1 MIFPASSANTRP
13 IASALR
19 ARAQKLEEGHPLHH
33 VLAAREFRYPVQIQA
48 VSIRAEQYR
57 KMNLLEKFI
66 LQAATEVFP
75 RPSLEELADA
85 LGLDPIF
92 VNNTVKDLR
101 SMQSIAGD
109 NHGLRATDEGQKSLA
124 SEIITED
131 PIVEARYFIQDTLL
145 DTTTFSHFQLKQGD
159 DDLEDLSLYIDQD
172 LTQFPLFNWDTDD
185 LQARLQVL
193 SLDLH
198 DPDSNRFVTTITPIA
213 PPEIHWRTVSIFV
226 LYDTSAENDDKVIT
240 FEARS
245 FENKVIP
252 IVNEWLEAQLHQGKL
267 SLKTFCGLNDDM
279 FPSDEGLPE
288 EEMQG
293 VESVNELSVEP
304 EFEERLEEIHQQA
317 VTQQRL
323 RQEGQALEPAAG
335 TSLQLRDMEIR
346 PAFLKALQEA
356 QELIIIYSPWMN
368 EQVVDNEFISLL
380 EKLVQRGVRI
390 LIGYGIGHDEKRE
403 DRPVPLSL
411 LHRLQAVQTPEG
423 TPGII
428 AEWLGNSHAK
438 EVIIDHKIHFSGSHN
453 WLSYRG
459 DRFPRGETVY
469 QVTLATEVEKAYD
482 YLAQRFIEH
491 AENLWEATDEENR
504 LALCLLASLGY
515 EQQAIEWIQ
524 QDERY
529 DFLPLWLN
537 LALQGISVGRE
548 TLILAPLQTALM
560 LSCTAV
566 APQSSFLPEIIALL
580 RKVFKS
586 LAQKNQQLI
595 ITLVNDNL
603 SELKQLELDQYIKDL
618 NASDYQKQDNKEQ
631 SSDSSNF
638 IQKPTQRVHQRN
650 RSRRNR

>member
-19 ARAQKLEEGHPLHH
+19 KRAQELEAGHPLQH
-33 VLAAREFRYPVQIQA
+33 VLAAREFRYPVQLQE

-109 NHGLRATDEGQKSLA
+109 NQGLRATDEGRKSLA
-124 SEIITED
+124 SEIIEEE
-131 PIVEARYFIQDTLL
+131 PIVERRYFLQDTLL
-145 DTTTFSHFQLKQGD
+145 DATTFSNFQLKEVD
-159 DDLEDLSLYIDQD
+159 DDLEDLRAYIDQD
-172 LTQFPLFNWDTDD
+172 LMQFSLFDWDTAD
-185 LQARLQVL
+185 LQTQLQVL

-198 DPDSNRFVTTITPIA
+198 DPDSNRFVTNITPVS
-213 PPEIHWRTVSIFV
+213 PPEIRWRPISIFV
-226 LYDTSAENDDKVIT
+226 LYDTSEKDDDKVIT

-245 FENKVIP
+245 FENKVVP
-252 IVNEWLEAQLHQGKL
+252 IVGEWLDAQLQQGKL
-267 SLKTFCGLNDDM
+267 SLKTFCGLNDEM
-279 FPSDEGLPE
+279 FLLDEGLH
-288 EEMQG
+288 G
-293 VESVNELSVEP
+293 VESVDELSVEP

-323 RQEGQALEPAAG
+323 KQEGQTVEAIAG
-335 TSLQLRDMEIR
+335 TSLQLRDKEIR

-368 EQVVDNEFISLL
+368 EQVVDSEFISLL

-411 LHRLQAVQTPEG
+411 LHRLQAIQTPEG
-423 TPGII
+423 TPGVI

-438 EVIIDHKIHFSGSHN
+438 EVIIDHKTHFSGSHN

-469 QVTLATEVEKAYD
+469 QVTIATQVEKAYD

-491 AENLWEATDEENR
+491 AMSLWEAKGEESR
-504 LALCLLASLGY
+504 LALCLLAFLGH
-515 EQQAIEWIQ
+515 EQQAIDWIQ

-529 DFLPLWLN
+529 GLLPLWLN
-537 LALQGISVGRE
+537 LALQGIAVDRSAQ
-548 TLILAPLQTALM
+548 IFSSLQTALLLCCM
-560 LSCTAV
+560 AV
-566 APQSSFLPEIIALL
+566 DSQGPFLTEIVAVL
-580 RKVFKS
+580 RKVFKA
-586 LAQKNQQLI
+586 LAQKDRQLTL
-595 ITLVNDNL
+595 TLVNDNL
-603 SELKQLELDQYIKDL
+603 SELEQLELDQYVKDL
-618 NASDYQKQDNKEQ
+618 NVSDCRKQDNKEQ
-631 SSDSSNF
+631 SVDSSNLAL
-638 IQKPTQRVHQRN
+638 KPTQQVHQRN

>member
-1 MIFPASSANTRP
+1 LIFPASSTNTRP

-33 VLAAREFRYPVQIQA
+33 VLAAREFRYPVQLQE

-85 LGLDPIF
+85 LGLDPVF

-109 NHGLRATDEGQKSLA
+109 NNDLRATDEGRKSLA
-124 SEIITED
+124 SEIITEE
-131 PIVEARYFIQDTLL
+131 PIVETRYCIQDTLL
-145 DTTTFSHFQLKQGD
+145 DTTMFSNFRLKEID
-159 DDLEDLSLYIDQD
+159 DDLEDLSPYIDQD
-172 LTQFPLFNWDTDD
+172 LTQFSLFDWETDD
-185 LQARLQVL
+185 LQAQLQVL

-198 DPDSNRFVTTITPIA
+198 DPDSNRFVTNITPA
-213 PPEIHWRTVSIFV
+213 SPPEIRWRPISIFV
-226 LYDTSAENDDKVIT
+226 LYDTSERDDDKVIT

-245 FENKVIP
+245 FENQVIP
-252 IVNEWLEAQLHQGKL
+252 IIGKWLEAQLQQGKL
-267 SLKTFCGLNDDM
+267 SLKTFCGLNDDI
-279 FPSDEGLPE
+279 FLSDEGLPDE
-288 EEMQG
+288 GLQS
-293 VESVNELSVEP
+293 VESVDELSVEP

-317 VTQQRL
+317 VTQYRL
-323 RQEGQALEPAAG
+323 KQEGQMLEPVAG

-346 PAFLKALQEA
+346 PAFLKALQDA
-356 QELIIIYSPWMN
+356 QGLIIIYSPWMN

-380 EKLVQRGVRI
+380 EKLVQRNVRI

-438 EVIIDHKIHFSGSHN
+438 EVIVDHKIHFSGSHN

-469 QVTLATEVEKAYD
+469 QVTIATEVEKAYD

-491 AENLWEATDEENR
+491 AKSLWEAKDEESR
-504 LALCLLASLGY
+504 LALCLLASLGH
-515 EQQAIEWIQ
+515 EQQAIDWIQ

-529 DFLPLWLN
+529 GFLPLWLN
-537 LALQGISVGRE
+537 LALQGIAVGRGAQ
-548 TLILAPLQTALM
+548 IFAPLQTALT
-560 LSCTAV
+560 LCCTIV
-566 APQSSFLPEIIALL
+566 NPQSSLKTEIVAVL

-586 LAQKNQQLI
+586 LAQKDRQLTLI
-595 ITLVNDNL
+595 LVNDNL
-603 SELKQLELDQYIKDL
+603 AELEQLELDQYVKDL
-618 NASDYQKQDNKEQ
+618 NISDYRKQDNKEQ

-638 IQKPTQRVHQRN
+638 TPLQRVHQKN